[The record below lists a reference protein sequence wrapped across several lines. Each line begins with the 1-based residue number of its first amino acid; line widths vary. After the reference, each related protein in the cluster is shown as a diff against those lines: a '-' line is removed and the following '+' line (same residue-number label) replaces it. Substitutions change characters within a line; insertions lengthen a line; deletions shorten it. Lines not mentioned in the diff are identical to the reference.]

1 MLAGVRG
8 LFVQCEMGISVCTA
22 STGAL
27 NSLEEVFRTGSGGR
41 AVWNTGRDLNL
52 DGNIPGVPAGK
63 SGKKTTSVLLD

>member
-27 NSLEEVFRTGSGGR
+27 DSLEEVLSMGGQ
-41 AVWNTGRDLNL
+41 AVWNAGRDLDL
-52 DGNIPGVPAGK
+52 DGNIPRVPAGK